1 MNANDDSIGHLIA
14 QTVDAF
20 GLQIELHIELLKA
33 ELAQDS
39 KVLSMALAPLL
50 LAVPLLGVG
59 YLFFSMAVVLAL
71 KPWLGML
78 GSYTCVAVL
87 NLIAGSIAIH
97 LSVLRLRARH
107 IIGATVGAEIE
118 KSTKSIAAALS
129 PIERHHVS

>member
-87 NLIAGSIAIH
+87 NLIAGSFAIH

-107 IIGATVGAEIE
+107 VIGATVGAEIE